1 MPAFRPDA
9 ALSVDNP
16 VGFNDYI
23 KGLEAA
29 SGVAVDSYTHFLAA
43 LEQRHSYFHDVG
55 CRLPGYG
62 LEEPYAETCTGA

>member
-1 MPAFRPDA
+1 
-9 ALSVDNP
+9 V
-16 VGFNDYI
+16 VFNDYI

-29 SGVAVDSYTHFLAA
+29 SGVAVDSCTHFLAA

-55 CRLPGYG
+55 CRLPGCG